1 MAFATMQFRA
11 ERLGK
16 QADLC
21 AIVPEAPGP
30 WPVLYLL
37 HGLSDGYGA
46 WTRLTSLE
54 RYAGGRGLL
63 VVMPDG
69 HRSFYTNDPRPDG
82 HAYEDHIV
90 IDVMD
95 FVERTFPVRAERAGR
110 AVAGLSMG
118 GYGALMLA
126 LRHPD
131 RFAAASGHSSA
142 LWFVHQRSD
151 DRPGIQALADA
162 LPAGAYDCFCLAE
175 RLADSGGPRPALRFD
190 CGTDDRLLE
199 ANRAFDKHLTNLGIA
214 HEYDEFPGT
223 HGWDYWDT
231 HVPQTL
237 DFVLQHLA
245 GGTG

>member
-1 MAFATMQFRA
+1 MAFATMQFKA
-11 ERLGK
+11 ARLGK

-21 AIVPEAPGP
+21 AIVPETPGP
-30 WPVLYLL
+30 WPMLVLL

-54 RYAGGRGLL
+54 RHVGERGLL

-69 HRSFYTNDPRPDG
+69 HRSFYANDPRRGG
-82 HAYEDHIV
+82 HAYEDHILE
-90 IDVMD
+90 DVMG

-142 LWFVHQRSD
+142 VGFVHRHMEAGPD
-151 DRPGIQALADA
+151 MEALAEA
-162 LPAGAYDCFCLAE
+162 LPAAEYDCFRLAE
-175 RLADSGGPRPALRFD
+175 RLAGGDGPRPALRFD
-190 CGTDDRLLE
+190 CGADDALVDD
-199 ANRAFDKHLTNLGIA
+199 NRAFHEHLNGLAIEHTY
-214 HEYDEFPGT
+214 EEFPGG
-223 HGWDYWDT
+223 HGWEYWDT
-231 HVPQTL
+231 HVQQTL
-237 DFVLQHLA
+237 DFVLEHVA
-245 GGTG
+245 GGNG